1 MPTFIIF
8 KQGTLVDKIQGADGK
23 KLQAAV
29 KKLAAEAEGGSSGF
43 GGASG
48 SGSNWRT
55 GDLPRGYNNVTDQ
68 VDVKGLE
75 LLNADSGFGSVRVLV
90 DDSKPSGL
98 KKGKAVAEKKDWVES
113 DTDEQLMLFMPFQST
128 LKVHTLQ
135 VHPGLHIATYV
146 ANYYTDYFPP
156 SYSRRRRRSSHAT
169 KDNPDLHQSR
179 AHPGFRRGR

>member
-1 MPTFIIF
+1 MTFRMPTFIIF
-8 KQGTLVDKIQGADGK
+8 KQGALLDKIQGADGK

-98 KKGKAVAEKKDWVES
+98 QKGKAVADKKDWVES

-135 VHPGLHIATYV
+135 VHPEMNNAMIRADCY
-146 ANYYTDYFPP
+146 ADYFPS
-156 SYSRRRRRSSHAT
+156 SYSRRRRRGSYAT
-169 KDNPDLHQSR
+169 
-179 AHPGFRRGR
+179 